1 MNKSIPVPTG
11 CIGLE
16 HESTTPMRSGI
27 TSKTL
32 VLLLALTVVR
42 MGGPAPAT
50 PQDRSTHQTPSSAVS
65 SLKVE
70 GELIKIEGRYY
81 VIKNAQGK
89 EMYLLVGPDTE
100 LAGPFKPGD
109 RIEVWTSPIEHAIAI
124 RSTSLVLESERI
136 EERIEMATHSLKGK
150 LIGIE
155 GKYYVVVGAD
165 GKEIRL
171 LVNQDTELA
180 GEFRPGDQI
189 EVFTSPVEHAVAIK
203 SAK

>member
-1 MNKSIPVPTG
+1 M
-11 CIGLE
+11 
-16 HESTTPMRSGI
+16 
-27 TSKTL
+27 
-32 VLLLALTVVR
+32 
-42 MGGPAPAT
+42 
-50 PQDRSTHQTPSSAVS
+50 
-65 SLKVE
+65 KVE
-70 GELIKIEGRYY
+70 GELIKIDGRYY

-124 RSTSLVLESERI
+124 RSTSLAQESDRI
-136 EERIEMATHSLKGK
+136 EDRIEMATHSFKGK

-155 GKYYVVVGAD
+155 GKYYVVVGTN

-171 LVNQDTELA
+171 LVNQNTELA

-203 SAK
+203 SVK

>member
-1 MNKSIPVPTG
+1 MQ
-11 CIGLE
+11 
-16 HESTTPMRSGI
+16 SGI

-32 VLLLALTVVR
+32 LLLLALTVVR
-42 MGGPAPAT
+42 MGGPAPALS
-50 PQDRSTHQTPSSAVS
+50 QDRSTHQTPASAISSM
-65 SLKVE
+65 KVE
-70 GELIKIEGRYY
+70 GELIRVEGRYY
-81 VIKNAQGK
+81 VIKNTQGK

-109 RIEVWTSPIEHAIAI
+109 RIDVWTSPIEHAIAI
-124 RSTSLVLESERI
+124 RSTSLVQESDRI
-136 EERIEMATHSLKGK
+136 EDRIEMATHSFKGK

-171 LVNQDTELA
+171 LVNQNTELA